1 MESTNPTLLEAAPR
15 TGVEAI
21 DRILDGLEKG
31 RTGVAAEYCYE
42 ANGVCCPI
50 GFLLTS
56 EQRQQ
61 ISQAGLQRGPLKVV
75 AEMFGRQNIEA
86 MTGMRLEIA
95 QRLQRD
101 LDAQP
106 SDEAVKEVLLAF
118 REENERVLSRPNP
131 YLPGNE
137 AQGDP
142 EPLEDEPEPL
152 EDEPEPLEDEPEPL
166 GDDAQPALSSG
177 VTDGDPWLEKPMGG
191 PSSSPSVEDDSLQ
204 SPRRSLE

>member
-1 MESTNPTLLEAAPR
+1 MESTNLSPLESAPR
-15 TGVEAI
+15 TGLEGI

-31 RTGVAAEYCYE
+31 QTGAAAEYCYE

-56 EQRQQ
+56 EQRRH
-61 ISQAGLQRGPLKVV
+61 IAEAGLESGPLNIV
-75 AEMFGRQNIEA
+75 AEKFGRQNIEA
-86 MTGMRLEIA
+86 MTGLRLEIA

-106 SDEAVKEVLLAF
+106 TDEAVKEVLLAF
-118 REENERVLSRPNP
+118 RAENERLLSRPNP

-152 EDEPEPLEDEPEPL
+152 EDEPEPLGADVPPAPPSGLPDSEPWPERP
-166 GDDAQPALSSG
+166 
-177 VTDGDPWLEKPMGG
+177 VGG
-191 PSSSPSVEDDSLQ
+191 SSSRPTAEDDYLQ
-204 SPRRSLE
+204 FPRRSLE

>member
-1 MESTNPTLLEAAPR
+1 MESTNLIPLGSVPR
-15 TGVEAI
+15 TGLEAI
-21 DRILDGLEKG
+21 DRILDGMEKG
-31 RTGVAAEYCYE
+31 QTGVAAEYRYE
-42 ANGVCCPI
+42 ANGVCCPL

-61 ISQAGLQRGPLKVV
+61 IAEAGLESGPLNVV
-75 AEMFGRQNIEA
+75 AKKFGRQNIEA

-106 SDEAVKEVLLAF
+106 SDKAVKEVLLAF
-118 REENERVLSRPNP
+118 REENERVLSKPNP

-177 VTDGDPWLEKPMGG
+177 VTDGEPWPERPVGG
-191 PSSSPSVEDDSLQ
+191 SSSSPSVEDDSLPL
-204 SPRRSLE
+204 PRRSLE

>member
-1 MESTNPTLLEAAPR
+1 MNPTLLESAPR
-15 TGVEAI
+15 TGLEAI

-31 RTGVAAEYCYE
+31 QTGVAAEYCYE
-42 ANGVCCPI
+42 ANGVCCPL
-50 GFLLTS
+50 GLLLTS

-61 ISQAGLQRGPLKVV
+61 IAQAGLKSGPLNIL
-75 AEMFGRQNIEA
+75 AEQFGRQNIEA

-95 QRLQRD
+95 QRLQKE

-106 SDEAVKEVLLAF
+106 SDEAIKEALLAF

-131 YLPGNE
+131 YLPGTE
-137 AQGDP
+137 AHGDP

-166 GDDAQPALSSG
+166 GDEAKPGLSSG
-177 VTDGDPWLEKPMGG
+177 LP
-191 PSSSPSVEDDSLQ
+191 DSE
-204 SPRRSLE
+204 PVARRIQE

>member
-1 MESTNPTLLEAAPR
+1 MESTNPSPLEFAPR
-15 TGVEAI
+15 TGLEGI

-31 RTGVAAEYCYE
+31 QTGAAAEYRYE

-56 EQRQQ
+56 EQRRH
-61 ISQAGLQRGPLKVV
+61 IAEAGLESGPLTIV
-75 AEMFGRQNIEA
+75 AEKFGRQNIEA

-152 EDEPEPLEDEPEPL
+152 KDEPEPLEDEPEPL
-166 GDDAQPALSSG
+166 GDDAQPARSSG
-177 VTDGDPWLEKPMGG
+177 VTDGDPWPEKSMGG
-191 PSSSPSVEDDSLQ
+191 SSSTPSVEDDSLEF
-204 SPRRSLE
+204 PHRSLE